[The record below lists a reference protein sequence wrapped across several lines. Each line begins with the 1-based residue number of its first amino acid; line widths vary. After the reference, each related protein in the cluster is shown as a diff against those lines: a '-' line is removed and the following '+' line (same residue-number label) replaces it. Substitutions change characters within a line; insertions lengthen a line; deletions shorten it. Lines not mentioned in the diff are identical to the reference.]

1 MSKNSLAAVIV
12 ALLIISAS
20 IIYLTVKENESD
32 VIIDELESDKTPVFA
47 GNISGFRDAINV
59 FSFDLFKKLYSSSNG
74 NVFYSPYS
82 VFTALAMT
90 YEGSNSD
97 TAVEMRD
104 VLNIEQGNESFHNYM
119 KNLYILLNK
128 NAEYDISTANAL
140 WIKKN
145 LNLLN
150 DYLSVIENYYGGV
163 ANETDFSN
171 PELAAEKINH
181 WVENNTNGL
190 IKDLIQS
197 SHIDPLY
204 TALILTNA
212 IYFKGVWKIQF
223 DPVNTTDRSFE
234 IDSDVFIDVE
244 TMSLVNTKD
253 YFNYTETE
261 DLQLLE
267 LPYSG
272 DDLSM
277 IILLPKEK
285 ELSEIIDTF
294 DADQFKQLIE
304 SMNEEMVDIYLP
316 RFKYETSYG
325 LNEPLIELGMANAFS
340 SYADF
345 SKITGARD
353 LQISNVLHKAYI
365 DVNEEGTEAAAATA
379 VIMVLTSNGNGGS
392 SRIIFDADHP
402 FLYIVQHEET
412 GTILFIGSV
421 TNPAE

>member
-20 IIYLTVKENESD
+20 IIYLTIKENESD

-59 FSFDLFKKLYSSSNG
+59 FSFDLFKKLYSSSEG

-104 VLNIEQGNESFHNYM
+104 VLNIEQDNESFHNYM

-145 LNLLN
+145 LNLLK
-150 DYLSVIENYYGGV
+150 DYLSVIETYYGGV

-171 PELAAEKINH
+171 PELAAGKINH

-267 LPYSG
+267 LQYSG

-285 ELSEIIDTF
+285 ELSEIIDSF

-316 RFKYETSYG
+316 KFKYETSYG

-353 LQISNVLHKAYI
+353 LQISDVLHKAYI
-365 DVNEEGTEAAAATA
+365 DINEEGTEAAAATA

-392 SRIIFDADHP
+392 SRIVFDADHP
-402 FLYIVQHEET
+402 FLYIVQHKET

>member
-20 IIYLTVKENESD
+20 IIYLTIEENESD

-59 FSFDLFKKLYSSSNG
+59 FSFDLFKKLYSSSEG

-104 VLNIEQGNESFHNYM
+104 VLNIEQDNESFHNYM

-145 LNLLN
+145 LNLLK
-150 DYLSVIENYYGGV
+150 DYLSVIETYYGGV

-171 PELAAEKINH
+171 PELAAGKINH

-267 LPYSG
+267 LQYSG

-285 ELSEIIDTF
+285 ELSEIIDSF

-316 RFKYETSYG
+316 KFKYETSYG

-353 LQISNVLHKAYI
+353 LQISDVLHKAYI
-365 DVNEEGTEAAAATA
+365 DINEEGTEAAAATA
-379 VIMVLTSNGNGGS
+379 VIMVLTSNDNGGS
-392 SRIIFDADHP
+392 SRIVFDADHP
-402 FLYIVQHEET
+402 FLYIVQHKET

>member
-20 IIYLTVKENESD
+20 IIYLTIKENESD

-59 FSFDLFKKLYSSSNG
+59 FSFDLFKKLYSSSEG

-104 VLNIEQGNESFHNYM
+104 VLNIEQDNESFHNYM

-145 LNLLN
+145 LNLLK
-150 DYLSVIENYYGGV
+150 DYLSVIETYYGGV

-244 TMSLVNTKD
+244 IMSLVNTKD

-267 LPYSG
+267 LQYSG

-285 ELSEIIDTF
+285 ELSEIIDSF

-316 RFKYETSYG
+316 KFKYETSYG

-353 LQISNVLHKAYI
+353 LQISDVLHKAYI
-365 DVNEEGTEAAAATA
+365 DINEEGTEAAAATA

-392 SRIIFDADHP
+392 SRIVFDADHP
-402 FLYIVQHEET
+402 FLYIVQHKET

>member
-20 IIYLTVKENESD
+20 IIYLTIEENESD

-59 FSFDLFKKLYSSSNG
+59 FSFDLFKKLYSSSEG

-104 VLNIEQGNESFHNYM
+104 VLNIEQDNESFHNYM

-145 LNLLN
+145 LNLLK
-150 DYLSVIENYYGGV
+150 DYLSVIETYYGGV

-171 PELAAEKINH
+171 PELAAGKINH

-285 ELSEIIDTF
+285 ELSEIIDSF

-316 RFKYETSYG
+316 KFKYETSYG

-353 LQISNVLHKAYI
+353 LQISDVLHKAYI
-365 DVNEEGTEAAAATA
+365 DINEEGTEAAAATA

-392 SRIIFDADHP
+392 SRIVFDADHP
-402 FLYIVQHEET
+402 FLYIVQHKET

>member
-1 MSKNSLAAVIV
+1 
-12 ALLIISAS
+12 
-20 IIYLTVKENESD
+20 
-32 VIIDELESDKTPVFA
+32 
-47 GNISGFRDAINV
+47 
-59 FSFDLFKKLYSSSNG
+59 
-74 NVFYSPYS
+74 
-82 VFTALAMT
+82 
-90 YEGSNSD
+90 
-97 TAVEMRD
+97 
-104 VLNIEQGNESFHNYM
+104 M

-145 LNLLN
+145 LNLLK
-150 DYLSVIENYYGGV
+150 DYLSVIETYYGGV

-244 TMSLVNTKD
+244 IMSLVNTKD

-285 ELSEIIDTF
+285 ELSEIIDSF

-316 RFKYETSYG
+316 KFKYETSYG

-353 LQISNVLHKAYI
+353 LQISDVLHKAYI
-365 DVNEEGTEAAAATA
+365 DINEEGTEAAAATA

-392 SRIIFDADHP
+392 SRIVFDADHP
-402 FLYIVQHEET
+402 FLYIVQHKET

>member
-20 IIYLTVKENESD
+20 IIYLTIEENESD

-59 FSFDLFKKLYSSSNG
+59 FSFDLFKKLYSSSEG

-104 VLNIEQGNESFHNYM
+104 VLNIEQDNESFHNYM

-145 LNLLN
+145 LNLLK
-150 DYLSVIENYYGGV
+150 DYLSVIETYYGGV

-171 PELAAEKINH
+171 PELAAGKINH

-267 LPYSG
+267 LQYSG

-285 ELSEIIDTF
+285 ELSEIIDSF

-316 RFKYETSYG
+316 KFKYETSYG

-353 LQISNVLHKAYI
+353 LQISDVLHKAYI
-365 DVNEEGTEAAAATA
+365 DINEEGTEAAAATA

-392 SRIIFDADHP
+392 SRIVFDADHP
-402 FLYIVQHEET
+402 FLYIVQHKET